1 MCRNCN
7 DNREWPEKS
16 EREIEEAMRN
26 WKEIEESVR
35 EVNKIIKIEE

>member
-26 WKEIEESVR
+26 WKEIEKYQL
-35 EVNKIIKIEE
+35 NKFKIIKIEE

>member
-16 EREIEEAMRN
+16 EIEIEEAMRN